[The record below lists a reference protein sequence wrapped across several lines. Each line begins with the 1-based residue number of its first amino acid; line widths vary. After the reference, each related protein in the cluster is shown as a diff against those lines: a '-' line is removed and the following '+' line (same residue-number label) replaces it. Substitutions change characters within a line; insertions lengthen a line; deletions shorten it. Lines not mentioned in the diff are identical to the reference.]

1 MPTLSAYNLGQIWV
15 DYIAP
20 GLVDRTHRTTL
31 EPKFQLVAQD
41 DPQDRVYLV
50 HSGKIKLTRISSVS
64 RDTLLDILGPGD
76 VFGANA
82 LTHGRPAQWFCAAT
96 TVEPVEISW
105 VLLSD
110 VRTYLSTR
118 PEAEL
123 TLMRALAGKS
133 IELYQDAVL
142 MRDVDVPGRIAT
154 ALVYMQRRFGQTTV
168 HGTQLPRG
176 LTQGEIAA
184 MAGASRETVNKVL
197 SDFVDRGWIMQ
208 QRRMLVI
215 LDPARLAARAQ

>member
-133 IELYQDAVL
+133 IELYQDAVH
-142 MRDVDVPGRIAT
+142 MIVRIQRVDARKQLLLRRLLRHRNMIRENAEFLTRLLLVADIDLGCRVIAHNDDGK
-154 ALVYMQRRFGQTTV
+154 ARMDAAF
-168 HGTQLPRG
+168 TQEKSP
-176 LTQGEIAA
+176 
-184 MAGASRETVNKVL
+184 VL
-197 SDFVDRGWIMQ
+197 R
-208 QRRMLVI
+208 
-215 LDPARLAARAQ
+215 ARLDARGEFFPV